1 MTVTEFFNSLESG
14 ATWSAGVAFKR
25 SNPLPIDRYSVFK
38 TEADA
43 LAYAKTNAVA
53 YPGQVVATVSE
64 TEAVVYVIAA
74 VGTTGKI
81 VKLAASSTAS
91 DISELV
97 AALTTRV
104 ANLEKKVGTEDF
116 SSIFP
121 TGTED
126 AKKTLTNAVLTLKSA
141 IDANAAN
148 ITKHKTKI
156 NGKVDSV
163 ASADKS
169 VVVTT
174 TTGTADA
181 DGFAAKNVAVK
192 ANISTKAGNIL
203 KLATD
208 SGKEGLY
215 VEAPAQTDYTV
226 SLSTATT
233 PTAGMLKTYVIKQ
246 KGAEVGKID
255 IPKDFLV
262 KSGSVKAATEANK
275 PYTGAKVGDKYIELV
290 INSKDSTTSTGDTA
304 LYIPVKDLVDVYTG
318 GSTATVTVAV
328 GDDNKITASVIDKS
342 IITAKLADSAVTAEK
357 LALNA
362 VETAKIKDK
371 AVTKAKLADDV
382 QTSLGKADKSVSG
395 VTLTSGTN
403 NGTVKLTVTK
413 ADGTSTPTDNIAV
426 KGLAGAAYKAVDTS
440 MSTTAAIT
448 STNLPTAKAVA
459 DYVTAMIADATAIYR
474 YDESG
479 AIT

>member
-53 YPGQVVATVSE
+53 YPGQVVATVSDK
-64 TEAVVYVIAA
+64 EAVVYVIAA
-74 VGTTGKI
+74 VGTTGKL
-81 VKLAASSTAS
+81 VKLAASSVAS
-91 DISELV
+91 DISSLV
-97 AALTTRV
+97 NA
-104 ANLEKKVGTEDF
+104 LEKTVGTEDF

-121 TGTED
+121 EGTAE
-126 AKKTLTNAVLTLKSA
+126 AKKTLTNAVLVLKAA
-141 IDANAAN
+141 INANTAN
-148 ITKHKTKI
+148 ITKNKTTINKKI
-156 NGKVDSV
+156 DSV
-163 ASADKS
+163 SSADNS

-174 TTGTADA
+174 TTAAADA
-181 DGFAAKNVAVK
+181 DGFAAKNVTVK

-215 VEAPAQTDYTV
+215 VPAQTDYTV
-226 SLSTATT
+226 SVSSATT
-233 PTAGMLKTYVIKQ
+233 PTTGMLKTYEIKQ
-246 KGAEVGKID
+246 KNAVVGKID

-275 PYTGAKVGDKYIELV
+275 PYTGANVGDKYIELI

-304 LYIPVKDLVDVYTG
+304 LYIPVKDLVDVYKG
-318 GSTATVTVAV
+318 GNTPTIGVTVGADNTITATLRDNAVT
-328 GDDNKITASVIDKS
+328 TS
-342 IITAKLADSAVTAEK
+342 II
-357 LALNA
+357 
-362 VETAKIKDK
+362 KD
-371 AVTKAKLADDV
+371 ANVTKAKLAADV

-395 VTLTSGTN
+395 VALTSGTQ

-426 KGLAGAAYKAVDTS
+426 KGLAGAAYKGVEAALFTPAAATS
-440 MSTTAAIT
+440 V
-448 STNLPTAKAVA
+448 NLPTAKAVTE
-459 DYVTAMIADATAIYR
+459 YVKATIDDATAIYR
-474 YDESG
+474 YTIGADEPVS
-479 AIT
+479 